1 MTSTSNFTEYVLHE
15 LYVVTEPLALSY
27 CPLSMQQ
34 ADSDQ
39 AVNPFTSRGSTPSFA
54 HCIWEALKGRSDGL
68 SVQDIADV
76 MQEQNLRDMSNLKNP
91 SGQVVQQAAEP
102 LQSHMHT
109 NIWNICQELCM
120 CSQFHVSAGLRGVWD
135 CRFQM

>member
-1 MTSTSNFTEYVLHE
+1 ML
-15 LYVVTEPLALSY
+15 
-27 CPLSMQQ
+27 Q

-68 SVQDIADV
+68 SVQDIANV

-91 SGQVVQQAAEP
+91 AGQVVQQAVVP

-120 CSQFHVSAGLRGVWD
+120 CGQLHVSAGLRVRMGLQVSNVIGRNREHFAHAASSNLWLLA
-135 CRFQM
+135 